1 MDGFHL
7 ARSCRRGWKK
17 GKDVYDAIRLGII
30 SQLLEDFQPRPGKTA
45 AKEREH
51 ILKCL
56 HRGLDWRKK
65 VETLAAPFA
74 STVPEGARG
83 LGTMESNEDKL
94 FADRM
99 KKRGL
104 SWTIKG
110 AQRMGKAIELAFNE
124 ELANWCGRKPSVPEI
139 QKDDLSFD
147 LFHQQDSHGNR
158 AALPATEGPHA
169 SRRWVTVLRDLTAT
183 ANLLN

>member
-1 MDGFHL
+1 M
-7 ARSCRRGWKK
+7 
-17 GKDVYDAIRLGII
+17 
-30 SQLLEDFQPRPGKTA
+30 
-45 AKEREH
+45 
-51 ILKCL
+51 
-56 HRGLDWRKK
+56 DWRKK
-65 VETLAAPFA
+65 VETLATPFA

-124 ELANWCGRKPSVPEI
+124 ELARWCGRKPSSLVYNI
-139 QKDDLSFD
+139 
-147 LFHQQDSHGNR
+147 
-158 AALPATEGPHA
+158 
-169 SRRWVTVLRDLTAT
+169 W
-183 ANLLN
+183 

>member
-1 MDGFHL
+1 MAPH
-7 ARSCRRGWKK
+7 KK
-17 GKDVYDAIRLGII
+17 MK
-30 SQLLEDFQPRPGKTA
+30 
-45 AKEREH
+45 
-51 ILKCL
+51 
-56 HRGLDWRKK
+56 
-65 VETLAAPFA
+65 TLATPFA

-124 ELANWCGRKPSVPEI
+124 ELANWCGSKPSVPEI